1 MGLQTRTEA
10 RKEQILS
17 AAEKVFAKKGFQ
29 DATISEVAKQA
40 GLSDATIYEYFSS
53 KEELL
58 FSIPVL
64 ITRSAAAQLKTHL
77 DYIRGAANKL
87 RGIVYGYL
95 SFYQENPDYASVLM
109 LILKQNRKFI
119 ESDAYQLIRDVSRMI
134 TRVVQ
139 DGIEADEFMS
149 DTNPYLVRAVL
160 LGTVEHSVIS
170 WLLLG
175 RPENLL
181 ELADP
186 LTDIVIDGIRKNAG
200 LKNLNL
206 KITVEPQDNAMRQKA
221 VPAHKPKKTKLRK

>member
-139 DGIEADEFMS
+139 DGIEADEFKP

-186 LTDIVIDGIRKNAG
+186 LTDIVIDGIRKDAG

-221 VPAHKPKKTKLRK
+221 VPVHKPKKTKLRK

>member
-139 DGIEADEFMS
+139 DGIEADEFKS

-186 LTDIVIDGIRKNAG
+186 LTDIVIDGIRKDAG

-206 KITVEPQDNAMRQKA
+206 KITVEPQDNAISQKA